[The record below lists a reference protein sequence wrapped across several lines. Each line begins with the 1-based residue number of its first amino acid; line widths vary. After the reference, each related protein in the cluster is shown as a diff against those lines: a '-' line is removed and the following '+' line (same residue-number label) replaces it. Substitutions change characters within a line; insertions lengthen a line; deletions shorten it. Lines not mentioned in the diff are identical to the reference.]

1 MSIDSVLYL
10 LGDALDAAAGV
21 FASLVSNIGGTVEL
35 IVAGFSILIVVQ
47 LLILPLRG
55 AGSPGRSDRIKKEKA
70 TKKHK
75 VSYYDSNTGKSGS
88 FKE

>member
-1 MSIDSVLYL
+1 MSIDSAIYL

-21 FASLVSNIGGTVEL
+21 FASLLKNIGGSVEL
-35 IVAGFSILIVVQ
+35 IVAGFSILIVVE

-55 AGSPGRSDRIKKEKA
+55 ARSAGGSDRVKKEKA
-70 TKKHK
+70 VKKHK
-75 VSYYDSNTGKSGS
+75 VSYYDSNSGKSGS